1 MSFPER
7 ALALLQQDSRLQRTT
22 AGSSV
27 RFAFVNDTD
36 RMCIRVAEGHVE
48 SSEEADFTL
57 SAPDAV
63 WARLISAHPEPGEQ
77 HVLPQLRSG
86 TMTLEGDA
94 RAFERHLHVVRRAVE
109 ALRPRSGASSAS
121 RPRRQTLRGEYVR
134 IESSAGSSDVFVE
147 RAGCGPQLLCLAT
160 AGSDTTQFHGLITD
174 TDIADRFE
182 LIAFDLPW
190 HGKSV
195 PPAGVDPLAYSL
207 TPELYTELIIAT
219 ADALELE
226 RPILVGASMG
236 GAAVVRAIAL
246 HPERFAGA
254 VSCQAAKDV
263 AGRATPAARATDVD
277 QTLFSPEWT
286 YGLMN
291 PASPQQHRDRVWW
304 GYSSGAHGVYIGDIE
319 GYQQWDFTA
328 VSAKFTP
335 SSPHIAVLSGVYD
348 TSVPPERSEELA
360 ASIPNAS
367 FERMPQLGHFP
378 HAENPQEFWSHLQ
391 PALERVLAHRP

>member
-1 MSFPER
+1 MSFPED
-7 ALALLQQDSRLQRTT
+7 ALSLLQQDSRLQRIA
-22 AGSSV
+22 AGANV
-27 RFAFVNDTD
+27 RFAFDDEID
-36 RMCIRVAEGHVE
+36 RMCFRVAGGLIE
-48 SSEEADFTL
+48 SCDGADFTL
-57 SAPDAV
+57 LAPETV
-63 WARLISAHPEPGEQ
+63 WARLLAAHPEPGEQ

-86 TMTLEGDA
+86 TMTIEGDT

-109 ALRPRSGASSAS
+109 ALRPRTGAASAS
-121 RPRRQTLRGEYVR
+121 QPRRQTLRGEYVR
-134 IESSAGSSDVFVE
+134 IKSSAGASDVFVE
-147 RAGCGPQLLCLAT
+147 RAGRGPQLLCLAT
-160 AGSDTTQFHGLITD
+160 AGSDTTQFHGLISD
-174 TDIADRFE
+174 TDITDHFE

-190 HGKSV
+190 HGKSA
-195 PPAGVDPLAYSL
+195 PPAGVDPLEYSL
-207 TPELYTELIIAT
+207 TPELYTELILAT

-254 VSCQAAKDV
+254 VSCQAAKNV

-304 GYSSGAHGVYIGDIE
+304 GYSSGAHGVYIGDID
-319 GYQQWDFTA
+319 GYQQWDFAA
-328 VSAKFTP
+328 VSAGLTS

-367 FERMPQLGHFP
+367 FERMPRLGHFP
-378 HAENPQEFWSHLQ
+378 HAENPGEFWSHLR
-391 PALERVLAHRP
+391 PALERVLAG